1 MELMIGLSV
10 ATCLALLL
18 ALRLL
23 IRKVAVTGG
32 RLPVTAEWIDE
43 LSIERYRPMM
53 RLLDGEDLD
62 FLRSQ
67 PGFTPR
73 MATRLRIQRCQ
84 IFRGYLRCLSAD
96 FGRVCAAIK
105 VLMLQSR
112 HDRPELAAALVRHQV
127 TFACGIFMV
136 QFRLFLYRWGFCT
149 VDASSL
155 VKIFDIMRLELRTLV
170 PAAQPMGA

>member
-1 MELMIGLSV
+1 MELMIGISV

-23 IRKVAVTGG
+23 IRKVAVAGG

-43 LSIERYRPMM
+43 LSTERYRPMM
-53 RLLDGEDLD
+53 RLLDGEDLE

-73 MATRLRIQRCQ
+73 MANKLRVQRCQ
-84 IFRGYLRCLSAD
+84 IFRGYLRCLNAD

-112 HDRPELAAALVRHQV
+112 NDRPDLATALLRYQAS
-127 TFACGIFMV
+127 FACGILMV
-136 QFRLFLYRWGFCT
+136 QFRLFLYRWGLCA
-149 VDASSL
+149 VDVTSL
-155 VKIFDIMRLELRTLV
+155 VRMFDVMRMELRTLV
-170 PAAQPMGA
+170 PAVAPMGA

>member
-1 MELMIGLSV
+1 MELMIGISV

-18 ALRLL
+18 ALRML
-23 IRKVAVTGG
+23 IRKVAVAGG

-67 PGFTPR
+67 PGYTPR
-73 MATRLRIQRCQ
+73 MATKLRIQRSQ
-84 IFRGYLRCLSAD
+84 IFRGYLRCLNAD

-112 HDRPELAAALVRHQV
+112 HDRPDLAAALVRYQL
-127 TFACGIFMV
+127 TFACGILMV
-136 QFRLFLYRWGFCT
+136 QSRLFLYRWGLCA
-149 VDASSL
+149 VDVSSL
-155 VKIFDIMRLELRTLV
+155 VKMFDVMRGELRNLV
-170 PAAQPMGA
+170 PVALPMSA

>member
-1 MELMIGLSV
+1 MELMIGISV

-23 IRKVAVTGG
+23 IRKFAVAGG

-43 LSIERYRPMM
+43 LSTERYRPML
-53 RLLDGEDLD
+53 RLLDGGDLD

-73 MATRLRIQRCQ
+73 MESKLRIQRCQ
-84 IFRGYLRCLSAD
+84 IFRGYLRCLNAD

-112 HDRPELAAALVRHQV
+112 HDRPDLAVALVRYQF
-127 TFACGIFMV
+127 TFACGMLTV
-136 QFRLFLYRWGFCT
+136 QVRLFLYRWGFC
-149 VDASSL
+149 VADASSL
-155 VKIFDIMRLELRTLV
+155 VKMFEVMRIELRALV
-170 PAAQPMGA
+170 PAAMPAAA

>member
-1 MELMIGLSV
+1 MELMIGIAV
-10 ATCLALLL
+10 ATCLARLL

-23 IRKVAVTGG
+23 IRKVAVAGG

-73 MATRLRIQRCQ
+73 MATKLRVQRCQ
-84 IFRGYLRCLSAD
+84 IFRGYLRCLNAD

-112 HDRPELAAALVRHQV
+112 NDRPDLAAALVRYQV
-127 TFACGIFMV
+127 SFACGILMV
-136 QFRLFLYRWGFCT
+136 QFHLFLYRWGFCA
-149 VDASSL
+149 VDVSSL
-155 VKIFDIMRLELRTLV
+155 VKMFDVMRLELRTLV
-170 PAAQPMGA
+170 PAAMPMSA